1 MYLGVGGSG
10 RVQVVVTVFNPWQMK
25 IRYLGEEICRETKPR
40 GHREMSKTWFISKR
54 TLL

>member
-1 MYLGVGGSG
+1 MYLAVGGSG
-10 RVQVVVTVFNPWQMK
+10 RVQVVVTVFNPWQRK